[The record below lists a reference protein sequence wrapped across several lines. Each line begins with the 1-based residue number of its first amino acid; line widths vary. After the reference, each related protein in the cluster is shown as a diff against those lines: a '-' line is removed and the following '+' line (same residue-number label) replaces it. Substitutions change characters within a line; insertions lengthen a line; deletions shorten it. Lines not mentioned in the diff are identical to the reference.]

1 MEIFRKKCT
10 SQKINKKS
18 DNGNEILK
26 KIKNRKRN
34 IKFSQTDRYYFRHL
48 ISSNRTS
55 ILKFIFNNTHNLKLR
70 KKLIDLTV

>member
-1 MEIFRKKCT
+1 MKLITIPYVRGFYCLYVFKLKATMEIFRKKCT

-34 IKFSQTDRYYFRHL
+34 IKFS
-48 ISSNRTS
+48 
-55 ILKFIFNNTHNLKLR
+55 
-70 KKLIDLTV
+70 